1 MLVCWY
7 TASVFGG
14 IGEELIGMPVWQFAT
29 AVKVFCWVM
38 QFYGHGVHEGRSP
51 ALLDNLFQAVV
62 ISSGEPS
69 FVRNDIRYLNFL
81 FPMTFAFSI
90 AAAYAAA
97 SPSVRLD
104 ACDFWL
110 YDPLKFWNR
119 EQ

>member
-1 MLVCWY
+1 MILERGAGVLAGLLVLVCWY

-62 ISSGEPS
+62 MAPL
-69 FVRNDIRYLNFL
+69 FVFL
-81 FPMTFAFSI
+81 EVCFKLFNYRKDMQVEIQKDVDAAI
-90 AAAYAAA
+90 AQWKA
-97 SPSVRLD
+97 S
-104 ACDFWL
+104 
-110 YDPLKFWNR
+110 KKNN
-119 EQ
+119 